1 MILIIDEV
9 SFQHNKEQHEEN
21 ISAIKKEIENL
32 QEKEFLSCLDV
43 LENVVIT
50 NDIENTIKKHGY
62 IEMSKGFYAATHKVG
77 NKYDIIIR
85 YDNLHFNEE
94 GAVLADI
101 RNYLFH
107 EFQHIFDHKQYDS
120 FIKNYAN
127 EKHIDE
133 IKMTAKQSYFFEFNA
148 SYYAQKFYSRKGWT
162 FDTKRFGEQ
171 YIKLKTNID
180 ALTMDNVQHVK
191 QLNDDAFYFSQ
202 AVMYDL
208 AIVSG
213 ANAAD
218 NETEQGVKCIGL
230 SVSGINSE
238 IDKLLNRF
246 LDGINDN
253 INENENIIKYL
264 TENGLCIFDYICG
277 LLKDKLKDLKQ

>member
-43 LENVVIT
+43 LENIVIT

-85 YDNLHFNEE
+85 YDNLHFNED

-120 FIKNYAN
+120 LIKNYAN

-180 ALTMDNVQHVK
+180 ALTMDNVQYIK

>member
-9 SFQHNKEQHEEN
+9 YFQDNKKQHEKN

-32 QEKEFLSCLDV
+32 QKDFLCCLD
-43 LENVVIT
+43 LIENVVIT

-62 IEMSKGFYAATHKVG
+62 VEMSKGFYAATHKVR

-85 YDNLHFNEE
+85 YDNLHFNKD
-94 GAVLADI
+94 GAVLVDI

-127 EKHIDE
+127 EKRIDE

-148 SYYAQKFYSRKGWT
+148 SYCSQKFYSIKGWK

-171 YIKLKTNID
+171 FNQIKANIA
-180 ALTMDNVQHVK
+180 ALTIGNVQYVK
-191 QLNDDAFYFSQ
+191 QLNDDAFYFSKEI
-202 AVMYDL
+202 MYDL

-218 NETEQGVKCIGL
+218 NEIEQGKKYIML

-253 INENENIIKYL
+253 INDNVNIIKYL
-264 TENGLCIFDYICG
+264 TENGLCVFDYICSI
-277 LLKDKLKDLKQ
+277 LKEKLKDLKR